1 MLQQSWGGLCRRSS
15 GEEMIRTL
23 IIEDDFRVA
32 EINAAYVAKDP
43 DFEVIGV
50 ASTAARGYQM
60 VIEEKPDLVLL
71 DLYLPDEHGLELFAR
86 LQQLP
91 RGSKPDV
98 FVITAA
104 RDSQSLKDAVQL
116 GAATYI
122 VKPFNGNELIER
134 LRTYKSAQDRLNSAS
149 EISQED
155 ADATVALL
163 RGNKVNVEESVTKNP
178 TTALILACLQENS
191 KAMSASEVAGELGIG
206 RATAQRYLTQMA
218 DRKLVALELQ
228 YGTAGRPINNY
239 KIVVKEID

>member
-1 MLQQSWGGLCRRSS
+1 
-15 GEEMIRTL
+15 MIRTL

-32 EINAAYVAKDP
+32 EINAAYVAKAA
-43 DFEVIGV
+43 DFEGIGV
-50 ASTAARGYQM
+50 ASTAAMGYQM
-60 VIEEKPDLVLL
+60 VIDEKPDLVLL

-134 LRTYKSAQDRLNSAS
+134 LQTYKSAHDRLNSS
-149 EISQED
+149 NEVSQ
-155 ADATVALL
+155 ADVDVTVALL
-163 RGNKVNVEESVTKNP
+163 RGNKLHIQQESTTNNP
-178 TTALILACLQENS
+178 TTALILACLQEHAR
-191 KAMSASEVAGELGIG
+191 AMSASEVAEALGIG

-218 DRKLVALELQ
+218 DRKVVALELQ

-239 KIVVKEID
+239 RLTILKDN